1 MDAQSSDEEEDG
13 EESDAEILHGTTMLD
28 WTGRVVLV
36 PQLVIVGCELDLG
49 FHGRL
54 GFGYRA
60 LANTLGVDARHVSGC
75 DGTECD

>member
-1 MDAQSSDEEEDG
+1 
-13 EESDAEILHGTTMLD
+13 MLD